1 MAVNKVALIVAFLY
15 NWIKTTIMQFLQGFL
30 KGLAISED
38 IVMALI
44 GYYLATKKTGT
55 WASVGTGLLFGAITQ
70 LGAQGGLGL
79 GNLLGGGGQQ
89 QTQPAPQPRRPI
101 TLPIRRP
108 IIV

>member
-1 MAVNKVALIVAFLY
+1 MIDKTALIVAFLY
-15 NWIKTTIMQFLQGFL
+15 NWIKSFVMNFLQGFL

-44 GYYLATKKTGT
+44 GYYLATKKGGT
-55 WASVGTGLLFGAITQ
+55 WASVGQGLLFGAITQ

-79 GNLLGGGGQQ
+79 GQIL
-89 QTQPAPQPRRPI
+89 QPPTKQEQPSPIRRPGI
-101 TLPIRRP
+101 PIRRP